1 MLHESE
7 NGTYMIAAGIVAVL
21 LIAAATATMAREGL
35 LPQLPADGPEEPAVC
50 VPNPAAVHCLEN
62 GGTLDGRQGTYGA
75 YGVCIF
81 DDGSECGQWEFFR
94 GECAP
99 GDKDLYEP
107 PVPEEPAPAP
117 GEDDP
122 GKEYCENPRPLI
134 CTADYRPVCGS
145 DGKTYGNACGACG
158 SETVEWHV
166 PGECVEDKADAVKC
180 MGSKPTGPVA
190 CTREYMPVCGSDG
203 VTYGNKCGACAAA
216 DVEHYLPG
224 ECAPALPDDAVAC
237 ESPKPTGP
245 VACTMEYMPVCGSDG
260 VTYGNKCGACAA
272 ADVEHY
278 LPGEC
283 APALPE
289 NAVACEG
296 PKPTGPVACTMEWM
310 PVCGSD
316 GMTYGNKCGA
326 CASATTEWYLPG
338 ACQEVIDS
346 FDECIAAGNP
356 TMESYPRQCRSAN
369 GRTFTEEIEVPG
381 VTVCAEPRR
390 LACTREYRPVC
401 GSDGMTYPN
410 GCTACANN
418 AVAHHTDGACAEDAP
433 VVVEAVAIVA
443 TGATAP

>member
-216 DVEHYLPG
+216 DVEY
-224 ECAPALPDDAVAC
+224 
-237 ESPKPTGP
+237 
-245 VACTMEYMPVCGSDG
+245 
-260 VTYGNKCGACAA
+260 
-272 ADVEHY
+272 Y

-289 NAVACEG
+289 DAVACEG

-316 GMTYGNKCGA
+316 DVTYGNKCGA
-326 CASATTEWYLPG
+326 CASQTTEWYIPG
-338 ACQEVIDS
+338 ECQEEIDS
-346 FDECIAAGNP
+346 FDACIAAGNP
-356 TMESYPRQCRSAN
+356 AMESYPRQCRTAD
-369 GRTFTEEIEVPG
+369 GRAFTEEIADAIPIKDVT
-381 VTVCAEPRR
+381 VTVCEEPRR

-401 GSDGMTYPN
+401 GSDGITYPN
-410 GCTACANN
+410 WCTACAND
-418 AVAHHTDGACAEDAP
+418 AVAHYTNDACPEEVA
-433 VVVEAVAIVA
+433 VVVEEVAPVA
-443 TGATAP
+443 AAP